1 MSQRCLCGWHPGA
14 SEAPGRNKALKL
26 EREGKVI
33 NK

>member
-14 SEAPGRNKALKL
+14 SEALFKALKL